1 VELESRAVVV
11 YDVEDLTN
19 DFYRTLGQV
28 GCMASITIPDAVITT
43 AIMNQVL
50 GYSPFRGT
58 ATMRVMEEL
67 TVFGVPP
74 LVAEDLFAQLCAK
87 VKAHIYRVLRR
98 EVFQTDFYWKFV
110 DNQTTVLI
118 VER

>member
-1 VELESRAVVV
+1 MELESRIVVV
-11 YDVEDLTN
+11 YDVEGLTS
-19 DFYRTLGQV
+19 DFYRTLEQF
-28 GCMASITIPDAVITT
+28 GCMASITIPDAVLTS

-58 ATMRVMEEL
+58 AMMRVKEEL
-67 TVFGVPP
+67 MVFGVPP
-74 LVAEDLFAQLCAK
+74 LVAEDLIAQLCAK

-98 EVFQTDFYWKFV
+98 DVFQTDFYWKFV
-110 DNQTTVLI
+110 DNETTVLI